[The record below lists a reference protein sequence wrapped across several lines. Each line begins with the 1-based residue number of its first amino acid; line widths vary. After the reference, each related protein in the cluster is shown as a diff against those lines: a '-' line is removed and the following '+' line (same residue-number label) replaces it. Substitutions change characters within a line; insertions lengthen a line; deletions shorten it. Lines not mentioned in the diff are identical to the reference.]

1 MPKIQ
6 QRYDIVPLEGYRYLV
21 STTIEPIVGDYAIC
35 RSLIDKNSIVKVIAS
50 DGCYISYL
58 ENNEVR
64 QHPIS
69 CTSKIM
75 ASSDKSLGLPS
86 IQEEM
91 LPYVSFV
98 EEVHK
103 TWSSQQKEFDVVIIH
118 DALADC
124 IIIHADDS
132 DKLWEILIS
141 KARGKYMLTNI
152 RIENGKR
159 KVTST
164 TEYERLL
171 LLLGAIFITF
181 TIRSN
186 F

>member
-1 MPKIQ
+1 MQ
-6 QRYDIVPLEGYRYLV
+6 QTYDVVPLEGYRYLV
-21 STTIEPIVGDYAIC
+21 STTIDPIVGDYAIC
-35 RSLIDKNSIVKVIAS
+35 RFLIVKNSIVKVIAN

-75 ASSDKSLGLPS
+75 ASSNKSLGLPS

-103 TWSSQQKEFDVVIIH
+103 TWASQKREFDVICIY

-124 IIIHADDS
+124 ITIHANDS

-152 RIENGKR
+152 RIENGNR

-171 LLLGAIFITF
+171 LLLGAIF
-181 TIRSN
+181 N
-186 F
+186 L